1 MKLKHRSIRFKF
13 FAAISIIA
21 LVFIGILVLL
31 NVFFYQDYYMMTRR
45 SELRDAYG
53 SICTSYASDSSDVAA
68 LLDSYESRSA
78 IRLAVVTDNGDVITS
93 SAMQEGDVGFDFG
106 HMEQK
111 FRSFAVLASV
121 VQNRDWVDLGK
132 NEYRF
137 MTISLRDNDQYLC
150 LIGVLNAEH
159 GEYLIAYMPYA
170 YIEQNSS
177 LNLVFLLIAG
187 GCALLI
193 CLGCGYVI
201 SRQFTRPLI
210 QMAGLADRMSELDFS
225 MQYTGKE
232 DGDEI
237 DQLGQSLN
245 RLSAYLEQAIGEL
258 KESNDQLAQ
267 EIEEKERI
275 DNMRQEFI
283 VNVSHELK
291 TPIALIQGY
300 AEGLTAGVADDPE
313 DRKFYCDTIA
323 DEADHMNKL
332 VMQLLSLSRLE
343 LGAEQTFDEDID
355 LYALCAEAV
364 RKTAVLCENRG
375 LTVEYDNTHITVRTD
390 GDLLDQVL
398 MNYLSNAI
406 RYTPEGK
413 HIEISAARTGNSV
426 RLSVFNEGEGLPEEE
441 LPVYAD
447 PDMMQRALH
456 NLLGNAMH
464 HIGKDGIFILR
475 AQRCTEGVRI
485 EVEDHGPGIAA
496 DDLPYIFDRY
506 YRSRS
511 DAGKQGTGLGLSIT
525 KAIFQQHGFRFG
537 VQSAIGMGTTFWF
550 VMNDLPANEK
560 KTVEDRGG
568 ENPGEKM
575 IE

>member
-1 MKLKHRSIRFKF
+1 M
-13 FAAISIIA
+13 
-21 LVFIGILVLL
+21 
-31 NVFFYQDYYMMTRR
+31 
-45 SELRDAYG
+45 
-53 SICTSYASDSSDVAA
+53 
-68 LLDSYESRSA
+68 
-78 IRLAVVTDNGDVITS
+78 
-93 SAMQEGDVGFDFG
+93 
-106 HMEQK
+106 
-111 FRSFAVLASV
+111 
-121 VQNRDWVDLGK
+121 
-132 NEYRF
+132 
-137 MTISLRDNDQYLC
+137 
-150 LIGVLNAEH
+150 
-159 GEYLIAYMPYA
+159 
-170 YIEQNSS
+170 
-177 LNLVFLLIAG
+177 FLLIAG

-355 LYALCAEAV
+355 LHALCAEAV

-441 LPVYAD
+441 LPKIWEKFY
-447 PDMMQRALH
+447 R
-456 NLLGNAMH
+456 
-464 HIGKDGIFILR
+464 
-475 AQRCTEGVRI
+475 T
-485 EVEDHGPGIAA
+485 GPR
-496 DDLPYIFDRY
+496 PHP
-506 YRSRS
+506 RSRRHRHRS
-511 DAGKQGTGLGLSIT
+511 VAWSAPSRILCTAPAARRTSKAVSASGLNCRICCPQRT
-525 KAIFQQHGFRFG
+525 AR
-537 VQSAIGMGTTFWF
+537 
-550 VMNDLPANEK
+550 
-560 KTVEDRGG
+560 
-568 ENPGEKM
+568 
-575 IE
+575 

>member
-78 IRLAVVTDNGDVITS
+78 IRLAVVTDNGDVMTS

-291 TPIALIQGY
+291 TPIALIQG
-300 AEGLTAGVADDPE
+300 
-313 DRKFYCDTIA
+313 
-323 DEADHMNKL
+323 
-332 VMQLLSLSRLE
+332 
-343 LGAEQTFDEDID
+343 
-355 LYALCAEAV
+355 LC
-364 RKTAVLCENRG
+364 RG
-375 LTVEYDNTHITVRTD
+375 PD
-390 GDLLDQVL
+390 G
-398 MNYLSNAI
+398 
-406 RYTPEGK
+406 
-413 HIEISAARTGNSV
+413 
-426 RLSVFNEGEGLPEEE
+426 
-441 LPVYAD
+441 
-447 PDMMQRALH
+447 
-456 NLLGNAMH
+456 
-464 HIGKDGIFILR
+464 
-475 AQRCTEGVRI
+475 
-485 EVEDHGPGIAA
+485 
-496 DDLPYIFDRY
+496 
-506 YRSRS
+506 
-511 DAGKQGTGLGLSIT
+511 
-525 KAIFQQHGFRFG
+525 
-537 VQSAIGMGTTFWF
+537 W
-550 VMNDLPANEK
+550 
-560 KTVEDRGG
+560 RGR
-568 ENPGEKM
+568 
-575 IE
+575 